1 MGSFNILI
9 WDIRRCQLILRL
21 TMTMIPPDAYER
33 FRRLLVDARR
43 KSGLTQL
50 EVAARL
56 GVSQSFVSKYELGER
71 RLDVI
76 ELLRISDI
84 LNADVHDLVR
94 RIATGEGSSSHISI
108 LEELG
113 LTVTD
118 LTVLIYENPSLR
130 GMVVGYAAERKLQDY
145 LQSRDDIT
153 YIGKPDDHDR
163 QNKGDH
169 VIGYRGR
176 QFTIEIKSLQT
187 RMVTKGGDI
196 WRGRA
201 QVDASDRR
209 TVILADG
216 STLETTLLTVGE
228 FDVLAVNC
236 FAFGQGWNFV
246 FAKNEDLPR
255 SRYRNYTDEVRR
267 QLIASLVSVSWP
279 PEPPFTDNLLTVLDD
294 LVGGDSN

>member
-1 MGSFNILI
+1 MNTL
-9 WDIRRCQLILRL
+9 
-21 TMTMIPPDAYER
+21 PPDAYEK
-33 FRRLLVDARR
+33 FRRLLIEARQ
-43 KSGLTQL
+43 KSGQTQT

-76 ELLRISDI
+76 EFLRIADI
-84 LNADVHDLVR
+84 LDANIHDL
-94 RIATGEGSSSHISI
+94 IGQITADEDSSRPISI
-108 LEELG
+108 LEELE
-113 LTVTD
+113 LTVD
-118 LTVLIYENPSLR
+118 ELTRLIHDNPSLR
-130 GMVVGYAAERKLQDY
+130 GMVIGYAAEQKLRANW
-145 LQSRDDIT
+145 LSSSEIT

-163 QNKGDH
+163 RNKGDH
-169 VIGYRGR
+169 VIQYRGH

-187 RMVTKGGDI
+187 RMVVKDGDI

-216 STLETTLLTVGE
+216 NALETTLLTVGE

-236 FAFGQGWNFV
+236 FAFDQGWNFV

-255 SRYRNYTDEVRR
+255 SRYRNYTDEVRS
-267 QLIASLVSVSWP
+267 QLLASLVSVSWP
-279 PEPPFTDNLLTVLDD
+279 PEPPFSDNLLTVLDS
-294 LVGGDSN
+294 LISGRVS

>member
-9 WDIRRCQLILRL
+9 WDIRRCQLIL
-21 TMTMIPPDAYER
+21 THIMTMIPPDAYDR
-33 FRRLLVDARR
+33 FRQLLIEARQ
-43 KSGLTQL
+43 KSGLTQTG
-50 EVAARL
+50 VAARL

-94 RIATGEGSSSHISI
+94 RIAAGEDSSSHISI

-113 LTVTD
+113 LTVTE
-118 LTVLIYENPSLR
+118 LTVLIHENPSLR

-169 VIGYRGR
+169 VIRYRGH

-187 RMVTKGGDI
+187 RMVTKDGDI

-216 STLETTLLTVGE
+216 SSLETTLLTVGE

-279 PEPPFTDNLLTVLDD
+279 PEPPFADNLLTVLDD
-294 LVGGDSN
+294 LVSSHGN

>member
-1 MGSFNILI
+1 MDALP
-9 WDIRRCQLILRL
+9 L
-21 TMTMIPPDAYER
+21 DAYER

-43 KSGLTQL
+43 KNGLTQI

-76 ELLRISDI
+76 EFLRIADILSADAHDLLRRISAREDTSFPT
-84 LNADVHDLVR
+84 N
-94 RIATGEGSSSHISI
+94 I

-113 LTVTD
+113 LTIGE
-118 LTVLIYENPSLR
+118 LTGLIHENPSLR
-130 GMVVGYAAERKLQDY
+130 GMVVGYAAERKVRDF
-145 LQSRDDIT
+145 LQSNDDIT

-169 VIGYRGR
+169 VIRYKGR
-176 QFTIEIKSLQT
+176 QFAIEIKSLQT
-187 RMVTKGGDI
+187 RMVSRDGNT

-209 TVILADG
+209 TVILSDG
-216 STLETTLLTVGE
+216 SALETTLLTVGE

-246 FAKNEDLPR
+246 FAKNDDLPR
-255 SRYRNYTDEVRR
+255 SRYRNYSDEVRR
-267 QLIASLVSVSWP
+267 QLIASLVPVSWP

-294 LVGGDSN
+294 LMSDDSYSN

>member
-1 MGSFNILI
+1 MN
-9 WDIRRCQLILRL
+9 
-21 TMTMIPPDAYER
+21 TIPPDAYER
-33 FRRLLVDARR
+33 FRRLIIEARH
-43 KSGLTQL
+43 KSGQTQT

-76 ELLRISDI
+76 ELLRISNVLDT
-84 LNADVHDLVR
+84 DVHNLIRQIVADEDSTLS
-94 RIATGEGSSSHISI
+94 ANI

-113 LTVTD
+113 LTVGE
-118 LTVLIYENPSLR
+118 LTELIHSNPSLR
-130 GMVVGYAAERKLQDY
+130 GMVVGYAAEQKLQAY
-145 LQSRDDIT
+145 LQSSDEIS
-153 YIGKPDDHDR
+153 YVGKPDDHDR

-169 VIGYRGR
+169 VIQYRGHR
-176 QFTIEIKSLQT
+176 LTIEIKSLQT
-187 RMVTKGGDI
+187 RMVTRDGDL

-216 STLETTLLTVGE
+216 SALDTTLLTVGE

-255 SRYRNYTDEVRR
+255 SRYRNYSDEVRN
-267 QLIASLVSVSWP
+267 QLLASLVPVSWP
-279 PEPPFTDNLLTVLDD
+279 PEPPFSDDLLTVLDS
-294 LVGGDSN
+294 LIADSGR

>member
-1 MGSFNILI
+1 MN
-9 WDIRRCQLILRL
+9 
-21 TMTMIPPDAYER
+21 TIPQDAYER
-33 FRRLLVDARR
+33 FRRLLVEARQR
-43 KSGLTQL
+43 SGQTQT

-56 GVSQSFVSKYELGER
+56 GVAQSFVSKYELGER

-76 ELLRISDI
+76 ELLRITDI
-84 LNADVHDLVR
+84 LGADVHSLIR
-94 RIATGEGSSSHISI
+94 QIAADENASPSDSI

-113 LTVTD
+113 LAIGE
-118 LTVLIYENPSLR
+118 LTELIHSNPSLR
-130 GMVVGYAAERKLQDY
+130 GMVVGYAAEQKLRVY
-145 LQSRDDIT
+145 LQSRDEIT
-153 YIGKPDDHDR
+153 YVGKPDDHDR

-169 VIGYRGR
+169 VIQYRGHR
-176 QFTIEIKSLQT
+176 LTIEIKSLQT
-187 RMVTKGGDI
+187 RMVTRDGDV

-216 STLETTLLTVGE
+216 SALETTLLKVGE

-255 SRYRNYTDEVRR
+255 SRYRNYTDEVRS
-267 QLIASLVSVSWP
+267 QLIASLVPVSWP
-279 PEPPFTDNLLTVLDD
+279 PESPFNANLLAVLDSLID
-294 LVGGDSN
+294 DRGA

>member
-1 MGSFNILI
+1 MCTKYPNLGYSE
-9 WDIRRCQLILRL
+9 CQLILTH

-33 FRRLLVDARR
+33 FRRLLVEARQR
-43 KSGLTQL
+43 SGLTQI
-50 EVAARL
+50 EVAAQL

-76 ELLRISDI
+76 ELLRIADI
-84 LNADVHDLVR
+84 IDADVHNLIRQIIADEDLFLS
-94 RIATGEGSSSHISI
+94 ASI

-113 LTVTD
+113 LTVEE
-118 LTVLIYENPSLR
+118 LTELIHSNPSLR
-130 GMVVGYAAERKLQDY
+130 GMVVGYAAEQKLRVY
-145 LQSRDDIT
+145 LQSRDEII

-163 QNKGDH
+163 HNKGDH
-169 VIGYRGR
+169 VIQYRDHR
-176 QFTIEIKSLQT
+176 LTIEIKSLQT
-187 RMVTKGGDI
+187 RMVTRDGDT
-196 WRGRA
+196 WHGRA

-216 STLETTLLTVGE
+216 SALETTLLKVGE

-255 SRYRNYTDEVRR
+255 SRYRNYTDEVRQ
-267 QLIASLVSVSWP
+267 QLIASLVPISWP
-279 PEPPFTDNLLTVLDD
+279 PEPPFSVNLLEVLDSLISD
-294 LVGGDSN
+294 HAG

>member
-1 MGSFNILI
+1 MNILI
-9 WDIRRCQLILRL
+9 WDIGECQLILAH
-21 TMTMIPPDAYER
+21 TMTTIPPDAYER
-33 FRRLLVDARR
+33 FRRLLVEARQ
-43 KSGLTQL
+43 KSGLTQI

-56 GVSQSFVSKYELGER
+56 GVSQSFVSKYEQGER

-76 ELLRISDI
+76 ELLRITNI
-84 LNADVHDLVR
+84 LNANVHDLVR
-94 RIATGEGSSSHISI
+94 RITAREDTYFPASI

-113 LTVTD
+113 LTIGE
-118 LTVLIYENPSLR
+118 LTGLIHENPSLR
-130 GMVVGYAAERKLQDY
+130 GMVTGYAAERKLQDY
-145 LQSRDDIT
+145 LQSSDDIT

-163 QNKGDH
+163 RNKGDH
-169 VIGYRGR
+169 VIQYRDR

-187 RMVTKGGDI
+187 RMVTKDGDI

-216 STLETTLLTVGE
+216 SALETTLLTVGE

-246 FAKNEDLPR
+246 FVKNKDLPR

-267 QLIASLVSVSWP
+267 QLIASLVPVSWP
-279 PEPPFTDNLLTVLDD
+279 PDPPFTDNLLAVLDD
-294 LVGGDSN
+294 MISDAVNED

>member
-1 MGSFNILI
+1 
-9 WDIRRCQLILRL
+9 
-21 TMTMIPPDAYER
+21 MIPPDAYER
-33 FRRLLVDARR
+33 FRRLLIEARQ
-43 KSGLTQL
+43 KSGLTQT

-76 ELLRISDI
+76 EFLRIADT
-84 LNADVHDLVR
+84 LNADAHDLVR
-94 RIATGEGSSSHISI
+94 RMTDREDNPLPANI

-113 LTVTD
+113 LTISE
-118 LTVLIYENPSLR
+118 LTGLIHENPSLR

-169 VIGYRGR
+169 VIRYRGH

-187 RMVTKGGDI
+187 RMVTKDGDI

-209 TVILADG
+209 TVILAGG

-246 FAKNEDLPR
+246 FAKNQDLPR
-255 SRYRNYTDEVRR
+255 SRYRNYTDEIRR

-279 PEPPFTDNLLTVLDD
+279 PEPPFSDNLLTVLDD
-294 LVGGDSN
+294 LVSSDSN

>member
-1 MGSFNILI
+1 
-9 WDIRRCQLILRL
+9 
-21 TMTMIPPDAYER
+21 MTMIPPDAYER
-33 FRRLLVDARR
+33 FRRLLIEARHR
-43 KSGLTQL
+43 SGLTQT
-50 EVAARL
+50 EVAVRL

-76 ELLRISDI
+76 ELLRIANILGTDIHSLIRQIVADENATPSD
-84 LNADVHDLVR
+84 
-94 RIATGEGSSSHISI
+94 SI

-113 LTVTD
+113 LTVAELTD
-118 LTVLIYENPSLR
+118 LIHSNPSLR
-130 GMVVGYAAERKLQDY
+130 GMVVGYAAEQKLRVY
-145 LQSRDDIT
+145 LQSNNEIT

-169 VIGYRGR
+169 VIRYRGR
-176 QFTIEIKSLQT
+176 QFAIEIKSLQT
-187 RMVTKGGDI
+187 RLVTQDGDI

-216 STLETTLLTVGE
+216 SALETTLLTVGE

-255 SRYRNYTDEVRR
+255 SRYRNYTDAVRQ
-267 QLIASLVSVSWP
+267 QLIASLVPISWP
-279 PEPPFTDNLLTVLDD
+279 PEPPFSGSLLAVLDSLID
-294 LVGGDSN
+294 DRGV

>member
-1 MGSFNILI
+1 
-9 WDIRRCQLILRL
+9 
-21 TMTMIPPDAYER
+21 MTQI
-33 FRRLLVDARR
+33 
-43 KSGLTQL
+43 

-76 ELLRISDI
+76 EFLRIANV
-84 LNADVHDLVR
+84 LNADAHDLLR
-94 RIATGEGSSSHISI
+94 RISASEDISVPASI

-113 LTVTD
+113 LTTSE
-118 LTVLIYENPSLR
+118 LTALIHENPSLR
-130 GMVVGYAAERKLQDY
+130 GMVVGYAAERKVQDY
-145 LQSRDDIT
+145 LQSSEDIT

-169 VIGYRGR
+169 VIQYRGR

-187 RMVTKGGDI
+187 RMVNQDGDI

-216 STLETTLLTVGE
+216 SALETTLLTVGE

-246 FAKNEDLPR
+246 FAKNDDLPR
-255 SRYRNYTDEVRR
+255 SRYRNYSDEIRR
-267 QLIASLVSVSWP
+267 QLIASLVPVSWP
-279 PEPPFTDNLLTVLDD
+279 PEPPFTDNLLTVLDS
-294 LVGGDSN
+294 LISDSN

>member
-76 ELLRISDI
+76 ELLRIADI

-94 RIATGEGSSSHISI
+94 RIATGEDFSSHISI

-113 LTVTD
+113 LTVTE
-118 LTVLIYENPSLR
+118 LTVLIHENPSLR

-169 VIGYRGR
+169 VIQYQGH

-187 RMVTKGGDI
+187 RLVTQDGDI

-279 PEPPFTDNLLTVLDD
+279 PEPPFTDDLLIVLDD
-294 LVGGDSN
+294 LINDDSS

>member
-1 MGSFNILI
+1 
-9 WDIRRCQLILRL
+9 
-21 TMTMIPPDAYER
+21 MTMIPPDAYER